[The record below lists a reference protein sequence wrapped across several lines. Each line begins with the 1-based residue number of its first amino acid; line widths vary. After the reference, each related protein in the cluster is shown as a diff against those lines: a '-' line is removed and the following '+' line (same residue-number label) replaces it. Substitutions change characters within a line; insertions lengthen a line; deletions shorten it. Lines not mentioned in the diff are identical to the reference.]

1 VQIARI
7 RPFRYLEARR
17 YKLQVFRPRTPHS
30 QVTPLPTIARL
41 GKMFERTALVR
52 DDTDL
57 QEVLEDVCRTI
68 GELLGYRA
76 VVVNVYRPAF
86 DDMLTSAAVGS
97 EESMKALVGKS
108 SPRETWVPLLDE
120 RFARRGAYFV
130 PGGEFDWE
138 GLGVES
144 YVPRIA
150 PSDDPNAWT
159 AEDALFVP
167 LRDPKGLLI
176 GVISVDEPDTGR
188 RPTDDEIDA
197 LVAIASHAALALRM
211 AQDTANDV
219 QHQRMLEGIL
229 EVSARVAEADDPE
242 DILQAVCDGIRD
254 ALGFEKVVIELA
266 PRADMPLVPQASSGW
281 QGYPRVSNAM
291 TLDALSPL
299 LTDEF
304 EVAGCYLVPTE
315 VADERL
321 KRHPAEYDSELYG
334 RGPNAWSR
342 HWLIVPLTEPQG
354 RRRGLIWVDDPRDR
368 LLPTRARL
376 QALRL
381 FANQA
386 VAALQSADQAL
397 KLRHEA
403 THDALTGLLNRRAF
417 RARLAREVAE
427 PDACF
432 ALILCD
438 MDNLKRLN
446 DTLGHEAGD
455 LALRLLADAL
465 RAGLRRDDAYRL
477 GGDEFA
483 IVLPGTTELDAER
496 VVQRLQHTVSAAAR
510 EPIDLIQASFGVAA
524 YEPGETPDRLVARAD
539 AVLYQSKRRRRHEA
553 VA

>member
-1 VQIARI
+1 M
-7 RPFRYLEARR
+7 
-17 YKLQVFRPRTPHS
+17 
-30 QVTPLPTIARL
+30 LPTIARL
-41 GKMFERTALVR
+41 GEMFERTALVR
-52 DDTDL
+52 ADADL

-68 GELLGYRA
+68 AELLGYRA

-86 DDMLTSAAVGS
+86 DDMHTSAAVGS
-97 EESMKALVGKS
+97 EESVRELVGKS

-130 PGGEFDWE
+130 PAHEFDWE

-144 YVPRIA
+144 YVPSIA
-150 PSDDPNAWT
+150 PSDHPDAWR

-176 GVISVDEPDTGR
+176 GVISVDEPESGR
-188 RPTDDEIDA
+188 RPTDDEVDA
-197 LVAIASHAALALRM
+197 LVGIARHAALALRM
-211 AQDTANDV
+211 AQDTASDV
-219 QHQRMLEGIL
+219 QHQQMLEGIL
-229 EVSARVAEADDPE
+229 AVSARVAEADDPE
-242 DILQAVCDGIRD
+242 EILQAVSDGIRD
-254 ALGFEKVVIELA
+254 ALGFETVVIELA
-266 PRADMPLVPQASSGW
+266 ARPDMPLVAHASSGW
-281 QGYPRVSNAM
+281 YGEARTSTAL
-291 TLDALSPL
+291 TLDALAPL

-304 EVAGCYLVPTE
+304 EIAGCYLVPTE

-321 KRHPAEYDSELYG
+321 GVHPAARHSELYG
-334 RGPNAWSR
+334 LGPNAWAH
-342 HWLIVPLTEPQG
+342 HWLIVPLDEPQG

-417 RARLAREVAE
+417 RARVAREAAHPN
-427 PDACF
+427 PDF

-438 MDNLKRLN
+438 MDNLKRVN

-455 LALRLLADAL
+455 LALQLLAGAL
-465 RAGLRRDDAYRL
+465 RTGLRRDDAYRL

-483 IVLPGTTELDAER
+483 IVLPKTSELDAER
-496 VVQRLQHTVSAAAR
+496 VVERLQHAIAEAAR
-510 EPIDLIQASFGVAA
+510 EPIEVIQASFGVAA
-524 YEPGETPDRLVARAD
+524 YEEDESPDHLVARAD

-553 VA
+553 LA

>member
-1 VQIARI
+1 
-7 RPFRYLEARR
+7 
-17 YKLQVFRPRTPHS
+17 
-30 QVTPLPTIARL
+30 
-41 GKMFERTALVR
+41 
-52 DDTDL
+52 
-57 QEVLEDVCRTI
+57 
-68 GELLGYRA
+68 
-76 VVVNVYRPAF
+76 
-86 DDMLTSAAVGS
+86 
-97 EESMKALVGKS
+97 
-108 SPRETWVPLLDE
+108 
-120 RFARRGAYFV
+120 
-130 PGGEFDWE
+130 
-138 GLGVES
+138 
-144 YVPRIA
+144 
-150 PSDDPNAWT
+150 
-159 AEDALFVP
+159 
-167 LRDPKGLLI
+167 
-176 GVISVDEPDTGR
+176 
-188 RPTDDEIDA
+188 
-197 LVAIASHAALALRM
+197 
-211 AQDTANDV
+211 
-219 QHQRMLEGIL
+219 MLEGIL

-266 PRADMPLVPQASSGW
+266 PRADMPLVPAASSGW
-281 QGYPRVSNAM
+281 HGDSRVSNAM
-291 TLDALSPL
+291 TLDALAPL

-321 KRHPAEYDSELYG
+321 RRHPAEYDSELYG

-417 RARLAREVAE
+417 RARLMREVGE
-427 PDACF
+427 PDAEF

-465 RAGLRRDDAYRL
+465 RTDLRRDDAYRL

-483 IVLPGTTELDAER
+483 IVLPSASELDAER
-496 VVQRLQHTVSAAAR
+496 VVQRLQHAVSVAAR

-524 YEPGETPDRLVARAD
+524 YEPGESPDRMVARAD
-539 AVLYQSKRRRRHEA
+539 AVLYESKRRRRHEA

>member
-1 VQIARI
+1 
-7 RPFRYLEARR
+7 
-17 YKLQVFRPRTPHS
+17 
-30 QVTPLPTIARL
+30 
-41 GKMFERTALVR
+41 MFERTALVR
-52 DDTDL
+52 ADADL
-57 QEVLEDVCRTI
+57 QEVLEEVCHAI

-86 DDMLTSAAVGS
+86 DDMHTSAAVGS
-97 EESMKALVGKS
+97 EESVSELVGKS

-120 RFARRGAYFV
+120 RFERRGAYFV
-130 PGGEFDWE
+130 PADEFDWE
-138 GLGVES
+138 GLGVDS
-144 YVPRIA
+144 YVPRIE
-150 PSDDPNAWT
+150 PSNDPDAWR

-176 GVISVDEPDTGR
+176 GVISVDEPESGR
-188 RPTDDEIDA
+188 RPADDEIDA
-197 LVAIASHAALALRM
+197 LVAISRHAALALRM

-242 DILQAVCDGIRD
+242 VILQAVCDGIRD
-254 ALGFEKVVIELA
+254 ALGFQTVVIELA
-266 PRADMPLVPQASSGW
+266 PRPDMPLVPQASAGW
-281 QGYPRVSNAM
+281 YGESRGSNAI
-291 TLDALSPL
+291 TLDALEPL

-304 EVAGCYLVPTE
+304 EIAGCYLVPTE
-315 VADERL
+315 AADERL
-321 KRHPAEYDSELYG
+321 RRGPDEYQSELYG
-334 RGPNAWSR
+334 HGPDAWSQ

-354 RRRGLIWVDDPRDR
+354 RRRGLIWVDEPRDR

-417 RARLAREVAE
+417 RARLTREMAV
-427 PDACF
+427 PDAEF

-438 MDNLKRLN
+438 MDNLKRVN

-455 LALRLLADAL
+455 VALTLLARALRS
-465 RAGLRRDDAYRL
+465 GLRRDDAYRL

-483 IVLPGTTELDAER
+483 IVLPGASELDAER
-496 VVQRLQHTVSAAAR
+496 VVQRLQHSVSLAAH
-510 EPIDLIQASFGVAA
+510 EPIEPIQASFGVAA
-524 YEPGETPDRLVARAD
+524 YEPGESADRLVARAD
-539 AVLYQSKRRRRHEA
+539 AVLYQAKRRSRHEA
-553 VA
+553 LA

>member
-1 VQIARI
+1 
-7 RPFRYLEARR
+7 
-17 YKLQVFRPRTPHS
+17 
-30 QVTPLPTIARL
+30 
-41 GKMFERTALVR
+41 MFERTALVR
-52 DDTDL
+52 DEADL

-97 EESMKALVGKS
+97 EESVKELVGKS
-108 SPRETWVPLLDE
+108 SPRETWVPLLNE

-130 PGGEFDWE
+130 AGGEFDWE
-138 GLGVES
+138 GMGVES

-176 GVISVDEPDTGR
+176 GVISVDEPESGK
-188 RPTDDEIDA
+188 RPTDDEVDA

-242 DILQAVCDGIRD
+242 DILQAVSDGIRN
-254 ALGFEKVVIELA
+254 ALGFDKVVIELA
-266 PRADMPLVPQASSGW
+266 PRADMPLVPHASSGW
-281 QGYPRVSNAM
+281 YGEKRVSKAI
-291 TLDALSPL
+291 TLDALAPL

-321 KRHPAEYDSELYG
+321 NSHPVDRGSELYG
-334 RGPNAWSR
+334 RGPDAWAH
-342 HWLIVPLTEPQG
+342 HWLLVPLTEPQG

-417 RARLAREVAE
+417 RARLAREAAE
-427 PDACF
+427 KDTAF

-438 MDNLKRLN
+438 MDNLKRVN

-465 RAGLRRDDAYRL
+465 RTGLRRDDAYRL

-483 IVLPGTTELDAER
+483 IVLPGASELDAER
-496 VVQRLQHTVSAAAR
+496 VVQRLQHAVSVAAR
-510 EPIDLIQASFGVAA
+510 EPISLIQASFGVAA
-524 YEPGETPDRLVARAD
+524 YEPGESADRLVARAD

>member
-1 VQIARI
+1 MRTD
-7 RPFRYLEARR
+7 
-17 YKLQVFRPRTPHS
+17 KLPM
-30 QVTPLPTIARL
+30 IARL
-41 GKMFERTALVR
+41 GTMFERTADVR
-52 DDTDL
+52 DQKDL
-57 QEVLEDVCRTI
+57 EDVLEDVCRTI
-68 GELLGYRA
+68 ADLLGYRA

-97 EESMKALVGKS
+97 EESVLELVGKS

-120 RFARRGAYFV
+120 RFRRRGAYFV

-138 GLGVES
+138 GFDS
-144 YVPRIA
+144 YVPRIEA
-150 PSDDPNAWT
+150 SEDPDAWT

-176 GVISVDEPDTGR
+176 GVISVDEPETGR
-188 RPTDDEIDA
+188 RPSDEELDA
-197 LVAIASHAALALRM
+197 LVAISRHAALALRI

-229 EVSARVAEADDPE
+229 EVSARVAEAEEPD

-254 ALGFEKVVIELA
+254 ALGFDKVVIELA
-266 PRADMPLVPQASSGW
+266 PTREAPLTPYAASGW
-281 QGYPRVSNAM
+281 DMDS
-291 TLDALSPL
+291 DAVNHGISLETLSPL
-299 LTDEF
+299 FTDEF

-315 VADERL
+315 VAEERL
-321 KRHPAEYDSELYG
+321 GRHPVDYRSELNG
-334 RGPNAWSR
+334 RGPHAWSR
-342 HWLIVPLTEPQG
+342 HWLLVPLAEPQG
-354 RRRGLIWVDDPRDR
+354 RTLGLIWVDDPRDR
-368 LLPTRARL
+368 LLPTQARL

-403 THDALTGLLNRRAF
+403 THDALTGVLNRRAF
-417 RARLAREVAE
+417 RARLAREASQ
-427 PDACF
+427 PDAAF

-438 MDNLKRLN
+438 MDNLKRVN

-465 RAGLRRDDAYRL
+465 RTGLRRDDAYRL

-483 IVLPGTTELDAER
+483 VVLAGASQVDAER
-496 VVQRLQHTVSAAAR
+496 VAHRLQHAVSRAAR
-510 EPIDLIQASFGVAA
+510 PPIATIEASFGMAV
-524 YEPGETPDRLVARAD
+524 YEPGESADRLVARAD
-539 AVLYQSKRRRRHEA
+539 AVLYEAKRRRRES

>member
-1 VQIARI
+1 
-7 RPFRYLEARR
+7 
-17 YKLQVFRPRTPHS
+17 
-30 QVTPLPTIARL
+30 
-41 GKMFERTALVR
+41 MFERTALVR
-52 DDTDL
+52 DEADL

-97 EESMKALVGKS
+97 EESVTELVGKS

-138 GLGVES
+138 GMGVES

-150 PSDDPNAWT
+150 PSDDPDAWT

-176 GVISVDEPDTGR
+176 GVISVDEPESGR

-229 EVSARVAEADDPE
+229 EVSARVAEAEDPE
-242 DILQAVCDGIRD
+242 DILQAVSDGIRN
-254 ALGFEKVVIELA
+254 ALGFDKVVIELA
-266 PRADMPLVPQASSGW
+266 PRPDMPLVPHASSGW
-281 QGYPRVSNAM
+281 YGERRVSKAI
-291 TLDALSPL
+291 TLDALEPL

-321 KRHPAEYDSELYG
+321 NRHRVDHTSELHG
-334 RGPNAWSR
+334 RGPDAWAH

-417 RARLAREVAE
+417 RARLSREAAE
-427 PDACF
+427 PDAAF

-438 MDNLKRLN
+438 MDNLKRVN

-465 RAGLRRDDAYRL
+465 RTGLRRDDAYRL

-483 IVLPGTTELDAER
+483 IVLPGASELDAER
-496 VVQRLQHTVSAAAR
+496 VVQRLQHAVSVAAR
-510 EPIDLIQASFGVAA
+510 EPISLIQASFGVAA
-524 YEPGETPDRLVARAD
+524 YEPGESADRLVARAD

>member
-1 VQIARI
+1 
-7 RPFRYLEARR
+7 
-17 YKLQVFRPRTPHS
+17 
-30 QVTPLPTIARL
+30 
-41 GKMFERTALVR
+41 MFERTALVR
-52 DDTDL
+52 DQPDL
-57 QEVLEDVCRTI
+57 QEVLEDVCHTI
-68 GELLGYRA
+68 AELLGYRA

-86 DDMLTSAAVGS
+86 DDMHTSAAVGS
-97 EESMKALVGKS
+97 EESVRELVGKA
-108 SPRETWVPLLDE
+108 SPRETWVPLLNE

-144 YVPRIA
+144 YVPRIE
-150 PSDDPNAWT
+150 PSDDPDAWT

-176 GVISVDEPDTGR
+176 GVISVDEPASGR

-197 LVAIASHAALALRM
+197 LVAISRHAALALRM
-211 AQDTANDV
+211 AQDAASDV

-229 EVSARVAEADDPE
+229 EVSARLAEADDPE
-242 DILQAVCDGIRD
+242 EILQAVSDGIRE
-254 ALGFEKVVIELA
+254 ALGFETVVIELA
-266 PRADMPLVPQASSGW
+266 PRPDMPLVPAASSGW
-281 QGYPRVSNAM
+281 YGESRVSKAI
-291 TLDALSPL
+291 TLDALNPL

-304 EVAGCYLVPTE
+304 EIAGCYLVPTE

-321 KRHPAEYDSELYG
+321 DGHPAEYHSELYG

-354 RRRGLIWVDDPRDR
+354 RRRGVIWVDEPRDR
-368 LLPTRARL
+368 LLPTRALL

-417 RARLAREVAE
+417 RARLSREVSDPNAE
-427 PDACF
+427 F

-438 MDNLKRLN
+438 MDNLKRVN

-465 RAGLRRDDAYRL
+465 RTGLRRDDAYRL

-483 IVLPGTTELDAER
+483 IVLPGASEPDADR
-496 VVQRLQHTVSAAAR
+496 VVERLQYSVSVAAR
-510 EPIDLIQASFGVAA
+510 APIDVIHASFGVAA
-524 YEPGETPDRLVARAD
+524 YESGESPDRLVARAD

-553 VA
+553 VT

>member
-1 VQIARI
+1 VS
-7 RPFRYLEARR
+7 
-17 YKLQVFRPRTPHS
+17 T
-30 QVTPLPTIARL
+30 LPTIARL
-41 GKMFERTALVR
+41 GEMFERTALVR
-52 DDTDL
+52 DDPDL
-57 QEVLEDVCRTI
+57 QEVLEDVCHTI

-86 DDMLTSAAVGS
+86 DDMVTSAAVGS
-97 EESMKALVGKS
+97 EESVKELVGKT

-130 PGGEFDWE
+130 PGDEFDWE

-144 YVPRIA
+144 YVPRIP
-150 PSDDPNAWT
+150 PSNDPDAWT

-176 GVISVDEPDTGR
+176 GVISVDEPTSGR
-188 RPTDDEIDA
+188 RPSDDEIDA
-197 LVAIASHAALALRM
+197 LVAISRHAALALRM
-211 AQDTANDV
+211 AQDTANDI

-254 ALGFEKVVIELA
+254 ALA
-266 PRADMPLVPQASSGW
+266 
-281 QGYPRVSNAM
+281 
-291 TLDALSPL
+291 PL

-304 EVAGCYLVPTE
+304 EIAGCYLVPTE

-321 KRHPAEYDSELYG
+321 KRSPGEYDSELYG
-334 RGPNAWSR
+334 RGPNAWLR

-427 PDACF
+427 PDAEF

-438 MDNLKRLN
+438 MDNLKRVN
-446 DTLGHEAGD
+446 DSLGHEAGD

-465 RAGLRRDDAYRL
+465 RSGLRRDDAYRL

-496 VVQRLQHTVSAAAR
+496 VVERLQEAVAVAAR
-510 EPIDLIQASFGVAA
+510 EPIAYIQASFGVAA
-524 YEPGETPDRLVARAD
+524 YEAGESPDRLVARAD
-539 AVLYQSKRRRRHEA
+539 AILYESKRRRRHEA
-553 VA
+553 IA

>member
-1 VQIARI
+1 
-7 RPFRYLEARR
+7 
-17 YKLQVFRPRTPHS
+17 
-30 QVTPLPTIARL
+30 
-41 GKMFERTALVR
+41 MFERTALVR
-52 DDTDL
+52 DDANL
-57 QEVLEDVCRTI
+57 QEVLEDVCRAI

-86 DDMLTSAAVGS
+86 DDMLTAAAVGS
-97 EESMKALVGKS
+97 EESVRELVGKS

-138 GLGVES
+138 GLGVDS

-150 PSDDPNAWT
+150 PSSDPNAWR

-176 GVISVDEPDTGR
+176 GVISVDEPGTGR

-211 AQDTANDV
+211 AQDAADDV

-242 DILQAVCDGIRD
+242 EILQAVSDGIRD

-266 PRADMPLVPQASSGW
+266 PRPDMPLVPQASSGW
-281 QGYPRVSNAM
+281 YGKKRISSAI
-291 TLDALSPL
+291 TLEALEPL

-315 VADERL
+315 AADERL
-321 KRHPAEYDSELYG
+321 GRHPTDYDSELSG
-334 RGPNAWSR
+334 HGPHAWAH
-342 HWLIVPLTEPQG
+342 HWLIVPLTEPSG

-417 RARLAREVAE
+417 RARLAREAAD
-427 PDACF
+427 PDSGF

-438 MDNLKRLN
+438 MDNLKRVN

-465 RAGLRRDDAYRL
+465 RTELRRDDAYRL

-483 IVLPGTTELDAER
+483 IVLPGASEIDAER
-496 VVQRLQHTVSAAAR
+496 VVQRLQQAVSIAAH
-510 EPIDLIQASFGVAA
+510 EPISLIQASFGVAA

-539 AVLYQSKRRRRHEA
+539 TVLYQSKRRRRHEA

>member
-1 VQIARI
+1 
-7 RPFRYLEARR
+7 
-17 YKLQVFRPRTPHS
+17 
-30 QVTPLPTIARL
+30 
-41 GKMFERTALVR
+41 MFERTALVR
-52 DDTDL
+52 DQPDL
-57 QEVLEDVCRTI
+57 HEVLEDVCHTI
-68 GELLGYRA
+68 EELLGYRA

-86 DDMLTSAAVGS
+86 DDMHTSAAVGS
-97 EESMKALVGKS
+97 EESVRELVGKS
-108 SPRETWVPLLDE
+108 SPRETWVPLLNE

-144 YVPRIA
+144 YVPRIE
-150 PSDDPNAWT
+150 PSDDPEAWT

-176 GVISVDEPDTGR
+176 GVISVDEPASGR
-188 RPTDDEIDA
+188 RPTDDELDA
-197 LVAIASHAALALRM
+197 LVAISRHAALALRM
-211 AQDTANDV
+211 AQDAASDV

-229 EVSARVAEADDPE
+229 EVSARLAEADDPE
-242 DILQAVCDGIRD
+242 EILQAVSDGIRE
-254 ALGFEKVVIELA
+254 ALGFETVVIELA
-266 PRADMPLVPQASSGW
+266 PRPDMPLVPAASSGW
-281 QGYPRVSNAM
+281 YGESRVSKAI
-291 TLDALSPL
+291 TLDALNPL

-304 EVAGCYLVPTE
+304 EIAGCYLVPTE

-321 KRHPAEYDSELYG
+321 DGHPAEYQSELYG

-354 RRRGLIWVDDPRDR
+354 RRRGVIWVDEPRDR

-417 RARLAREVAE
+417 RARLSREVSDPNAE
-427 PDACF
+427 F
-432 ALILCD
+432 GLILCD
-438 MDNLKRLN
+438 MDNLKRVN

-465 RAGLRRDDAYRL
+465 RTGLRRDDAYRL

-483 IVLPGTTELDAER
+483 IILPGASEEDAER
-496 VVQRLQHTVSAAAR
+496 VVQRLQYSVSAAAR
-510 EPIDLIQASFGVAA
+510 APIDVIHASFGVAA
-524 YEPGETPDRLVARAD
+524 YERGESPDRLVARAD

-553 VA
+553 VM

>member
-1 VQIARI
+1 
-7 RPFRYLEARR
+7 
-17 YKLQVFRPRTPHS
+17 
-30 QVTPLPTIARL
+30 
-41 GKMFERTALVR
+41 MFERTALVR
-52 DDTDL
+52 ADADL
-57 QEVLEDVCRTI
+57 QEVLEEVCHAI

-86 DDMLTSAAVGS
+86 DDMHTSAAVGS
-97 EESMKALVGKS
+97 EESVSELVGKS

-120 RFARRGAYFV
+120 RFERRGAYFV

-138 GLGVES
+138 GLGVDS
-144 YVPRIA
+144 YVPRIE
-150 PSDDPNAWT
+150 PSNDPDAWR

-176 GVISVDEPDTGR
+176 GVISVDEPESGR
-188 RPTDDEIDA
+188 RPADDEIDA
-197 LVAIASHAALALRM
+197 LVAISRHAALALRM

-242 DILQAVCDGIRD
+242 VILQAVCDGIRD
-254 ALGFEKVVIELA
+254 ALGFQTVVIELA
-266 PRADMPLVPQASSGW
+266 PRPDMPLVPQASAGW
-281 QGYPRVSNAM
+281 YGESRGSNAI
-291 TLDALSPL
+291 TLDALEPL

-304 EVAGCYLVPTE
+304 EIAGCYLVPTE
-315 VADERL
+315 AADERL
-321 KRHPAEYDSELYG
+321 RRGPDEYQSELYG
-334 RGPNAWSR
+334 HGPDAWSQ

-354 RRRGLIWVDDPRDR
+354 RRRGLIWVDEPRDR

-417 RARLAREVAE
+417 RARLTREMAV
-427 PDACF
+427 PDAEF

-438 MDNLKRLN
+438 MDNLKRVN

-455 LALRLLADAL
+455 VALTLLARALRS
-465 RAGLRRDDAYRL
+465 GLRRDDAYRL

-483 IVLPGTTELDAER
+483 IVLPGASELDAER
-496 VVQRLQHTVSAAAR
+496 VVQRLQHSVSLAAH
-510 EPIDLIQASFGVAA
+510 EPIEPIQASFGVAA
-524 YEPGETPDRLVARAD
+524 YEPGESADRLVARAD
-539 AVLYQSKRRRRHEA
+539 AVLYQAKRRSRHEA
-553 VA
+553 LA

>member
-1 VQIARI
+1 
-7 RPFRYLEARR
+7 
-17 YKLQVFRPRTPHS
+17 
-30 QVTPLPTIARL
+30 
-41 GKMFERTALVR
+41 MFERTALVR
-52 DDTDL
+52 DEDDL
-57 QEVLEDVCRTI
+57 QEVLEDVCSTI
-68 GELLGYRA
+68 AEILGYRA

-97 EESMKALVGKS
+97 EESVRELVGES
-108 SPRETWVPLLDE
+108 SPRSTWVPLLND
-120 RFARRGAYFV
+120 RFERRGAYFV
-130 PGGEFDWE
+130 PSGEFDWD
-138 GLGVES
+138 GLGVHS
-144 YVPRIA
+144 YVPRIP
-150 PSDDPNAWT
+150 PSDHPDAWT

-167 LRDPKGLLI
+167 LRDPKGLLL
-176 GVISVDEPDTGR
+176 GVISVDEPVTGR
-188 RPTDDEIDA
+188 RPTDDELDA
-197 LVAIASHAALALRM
+197 LVAIARHAALALRM
-211 AQDTANDV
+211 AQDTATDM

-266 PRADMPLVPQASSGW
+266 PRADMPLVPAASSGW
-281 QGYPRVSNAM
+281 EGEPRVSNAI
-291 TLDALSPL
+291 TLDALAPL

-304 EVAGCYLVPTE
+304 EVAGCYLLPTE

-321 KRHPAEYDSELYG
+321 RRYPPEYDSELYG
-334 RGPNAWSR
+334 RGPHAWSR

-417 RARLAREVAE
+417 RARLAREVGDREA
-427 PDACF
+427 AF

-438 MDNLKRLN
+438 MDELKQVN

-455 LALRLLADAL
+455 LALRLLAAAL
-465 RAGLRRDDAYRL
+465 RSGLRRDDAYRL

-483 IVLPGTTELDAER
+483 IVLPGASRLAAER
-496 VVQRLQHTVSAAAR
+496 VIRRLQHAVSR
-510 EPIDLIQASFGVAA
+510 VSQEPIASIEASFGLAV

-539 AVLYQSKRRRRHEA
+539 NVLYQAKRRRRLRGSDPLR
-553 VA
+553 VG

>member
-1 VQIARI
+1 VKTILDFAAI
-7 RPFRYLEARR
+7 RAFRMAADAPIQTVVVPPA
-17 YKLQVFRPRTPHS
+17 K
-30 QVTPLPTIARL
+30 LPTIARL

-52 DDTDL
+52 DEEDL
-57 QEVLEDVCRTI
+57 QEVLEDVCQAI
-68 GELLGYRA
+68 AELLGYRA

-97 EESMKALVGKS
+97 EDSVKELVGKS
-108 SPRETWVPLLDE
+108 SPRRTWVPLLDA
-120 RFARRGAYFV
+120 RFERRGAYFV
-130 PGGEFDWE
+130 PHGEFDWE
-138 GLGVES
+138 GLDVHS
-144 YVPRIA
+144 YVPKIP
-150 PSDDPNAWT
+150 PSDDPDAWS

-176 GVISVDEPDTGR
+176 GVISVDEPETGL
-188 RPTDDEIDA
+188 RPSDDEIDA
-197 LVAIASHAALALRM
+197 LMAIASHAALALRM
-211 AQDTANDV
+211 AQDTASDV

-229 EVSARVAEADDPE
+229 EVSAQVAEANDPE
-242 DILQAVCDGIRD
+242 EILQAVCDGIRD

-266 PRADMPLVPQASSGW
+266 PRAAMPLVPAASSGW
-281 QGYPRVSNAM
+281 FPDDRVSNAL
-291 TLDALSPL
+291 TLDALAPL

-315 VADERL
+315 VAEERL
-321 KRHPAEYDSELYG
+321 GRHSAEYSSELYG
-334 RGPNAWSR
+334 RGPHAWLH

-417 RARLAREVAE
+417 RARLGREIGE
-427 PDACF
+427 PDAAF
-432 ALILCD
+432 AVVLCD
-438 MDNLKRLN
+438 MDNLKRVN

-465 RAGLRRDDAYRL
+465 RTGLRRDDAYRL

-483 IVLPGTTELDAER
+483 VVLAGATQADAER
-496 VVQRLQHTVSAAAR
+496 VIERLKGVVSRAAHP
-510 EPIDLIQASFGVAA
+510 PIELIEASFGLAV
-524 YEPGETPDRLVARAD
+524 YEKGESADRLVARAD
-539 AVLYQSKRRRRHEA
+539 QILYGAKRRRRHE
-553 VA
+553 VTV

>member
-1 VQIARI
+1 
-7 RPFRYLEARR
+7 
-17 YKLQVFRPRTPHS
+17 
-30 QVTPLPTIARL
+30 
-41 GKMFERTALVR
+41 MFESTALVR
-52 DDTDL
+52 DEADL
-57 QEVLEDVCRTI
+57 QHVLEEVCRAI

-86 DDMLTSAAVGS
+86 DDMHTSAAVGS
-97 EESMKALVGKS
+97 EESVRELVGRS

-120 RFARRGAYFV
+120 RFERRGAYFV
-130 PGGEFDWE
+130 PADEFDWD
-138 GLGVES
+138 GLGVDS
-144 YVPRIA
+144 YVPRIE
-150 PSDDPNAWT
+150 PSDDPDAWR

-176 GVISVDEPDTGR
+176 GVISVDEPESGR
-188 RPTDDEIDA
+188 RPADDEIDA
-197 LVAIASHAALALRM
+197 LVAIARHAALALRM
-211 AQDTANDV
+211 AQDTASDV

-254 ALGFEKVVIELA
+254 ALGFETVVIELA
-266 PRADMPLVPQASSGW
+266 PRPDMPLVPQASAGW
-281 QGYPRVSNAM
+281 YDESRGSTAL
-291 TLDALSPL
+291 TLDALAPL

-304 EVAGCYLVPTE
+304 EIAGCYLVPTE
-315 VADERL
+315 AADERL
-321 KRHPAEYDSELYG
+321 RRQPVEYQSELYG
-334 RGPNAWSR
+334 RGPDAWSQ
-342 HWLIVPLTEPQG
+342 HWLLVPLTEPQG
-354 RRRGLIWVDDPRDR
+354 RRRGLIWVDEPRDR

-417 RARLAREVAE
+417 RARLTREMSAAGNE
-427 PDACF
+427 F

-438 MDNLKRLN
+438 MDNLKRVN

-455 LALRLLADAL
+455 VALKLLAEALRT
-465 RAGLRRDDAYRL
+465 GLRRDDAYRL

-483 IVLPGTTELDAER
+483 IVLPGAGELDAER
-496 VVQRLQHTVSAAAR
+496 VVQRLQHTLAHAAR
-510 EPIDLIQASFGVAA
+510 EPIELIQASFGVAA
-524 YEPGETPDRLVARAD
+524 YEEGESPDRLVARAD
-539 AVLYQSKRRRRHEA
+539 AVLYEAKRRSRHEA
-553 VA
+553 LA